1 MAESQVS
8 VLFELFFEYLAL
20 YSINSLTTRAL
31 PLVVPLLSGA
41 KPISPRSATNLLYC
55 ILSCNSFAMIST
67 VLDAVLRCE
76 NVNAYVITELM
87 RAVFLYATDA
97 DVEKLE
103 KYIDDKQFFKNEDV
117 LLEYIR
123 KISARDPLRAVAVW
137 IKYRSYAEDMSAVT
151 LDRILVRLSKTLFVF
166 VRDRLHIAPR

>member
-1 MAESQVS
+1 
-8 VLFELFFEYLAL
+8 
-20 YSINSLTTRAL
+20 
-31 PLVVPLLSGA
+31 
-41 KPISPRSATNLLYC
+41 
-55 ILSCNSFAMIST
+55 
-67 VLDAVLRCE
+67 
-76 NVNAYVITELM
+76 
-87 RAVFLYATDA
+87 VFLYATDA